1 MNDAI
6 APHGGRLVNAISSI
20 DGTPAGARYIEA
32 LPRVTL
38 DERAH
43 SDLELIACGV
53 LSPLDGFMTEADH
66 KSVVNDMRLSNGLV
80 WSLPIN
86 VATDADTASKIPK
99 NGDVVL
105 ADAAGKTVG
114 VMRVTDKFSY
124 DWKEEAQKVYLTTED
139 KHPGVAYTM
148 QRKPILLGGPVQL
161 LHARAPEFP
170 AHARTP
176 EQTRTYF
183 REKGWK
189 KIVAFQTRNPIHRA
203 HEYLT
208 KCALEVCDGL
218 LVHPLVGETK
228 SDDIPAP
235 VRMKCYEALLAK
247 YYPADRVLLSTL
259 PAAMRYAGP
268 REAIHH
274 ALMRKNYGVT
284 HFIVGRDHA
293 GVGNYYGTYDAQK
306 MFDRFKPEELGIQP
320 LMFEHTFWHTT
331 LKEMVSN
338 KTSPGPK
345 EAHLALS
352 GTKVREMLGKGEIL
366 PEEFTRP
373 EVSKILIEHYRGK

>member
-6 APHGGRLVNAISSI
+6 APHGGRLVNCVSSM
-20 DGTPAGARYIEA
+20 DGTPAGAKYIAE

-43 SDLELIACGV
+43 SDLELMAVGA
-53 LSPLDGFMTEADH
+53 LSPLDGFMSEADH
-66 KSVVNDMRLSNGLV
+66 RSVVNDMRLSNGLV
-80 WSLPIN
+80 WSIPVNL
-86 VATDADTASKIPK
+86 ATDAATADKIRL
-99 NGDVVL
+99 NSDVAL
-105 ADAAGKTVG
+105 ADAAGRVVG
-114 VMRVTDKFSY
+114 LLRVTDKFSF
-124 DWKEEAQKVYLTTED
+124 DWREEAQKVYLTTED
-139 KHPGVAYTM
+139 KHPGVAYIAA
-148 QRKPILLGGPVQL
+148 RKPVLLGGPVQL
-161 LHARAPEFP
+161 LHPRAPEFP
-170 AHARTP
+170 AHHRTP
-176 EQTRTYF
+176 EQTRALF
-183 REKGWK
+183 RERGWK
-189 KIVAFQTRNPIHRA
+189 RIVAFQTRNPIHRA
-203 HEYLT
+203 HEFLT
-208 KCALEVCDGL
+208 KCALEIVDGL
-218 LVHPLVGETK
+218 LLHPLVGETK
-228 SDDIPAP
+228 ADDIPAP
-235 VRMKCYEALLAK
+235 VRMKCYEALVQK
-247 YYPADRVLLSTL
+247 YYPQERVVLSTL

-274 ALMRKNYGVT
+274 ALMRKNYGCT

-306 MFDRFKPEELGIQP
+306 MFDRFKPEEIGIEP
-320 LMFEHTFWHTT
+320 LKFEHTFWHTG

-373 EVSKILIEHYRGK
+373 EVSRILIEHYRGK